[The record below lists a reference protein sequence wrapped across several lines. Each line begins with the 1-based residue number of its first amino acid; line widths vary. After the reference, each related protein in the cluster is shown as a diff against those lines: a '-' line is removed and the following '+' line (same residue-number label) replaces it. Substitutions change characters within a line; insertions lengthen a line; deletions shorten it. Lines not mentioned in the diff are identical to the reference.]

1 MQPMG
6 NKLVNA
12 PNMDVAWKVKTNK
25 HQIAT
30 KLVV

>member
-1 MQPMG
+1 MG

-12 PNMDVAWKVKTNK
+12 PNMDIMWKVKTNE

>member
-6 NKLVNA
+6 NKLVNVL
-12 PNMDVAWKVKTNK
+12 NMDVAQRGKANEHV
-25 HQIAT
+25 A